1 MKWRVPTFHSR
12 LSTFCSFAASPR
24 LLCSGSRLSVFGF
37 RSEGVPLKKV
47 LLVLALLLFVVTTL
61 VPLFWMVSVSVKGE
75 GTVLGGP
82 GDLLPKEPTLRHY
95 RDVWAGGAFGRFFF
109 NSALVACLV
118 VAGNL
123 IFAAMVAYGLARFR
137 LRGSRVLLGTVL
149 GMLMIPKQVTMV
161 PLYILMSRLGLVDT
175 YWALTLPF
183 LVDALNVFLVYQFL
197 QTVPPD
203 LEDAARIDGAG
214 EGMVFFRIVMP
225 LLKPVLAVVGIN
237 TFLVNWNSFL
247 YPFILTAS
255 ERMRTVP
262 VGLALYAQ
270 GQYSI
275 DWGSLMAGSV
285 LSVIPVLVVFFL
297 CQKQIVS
304 GLTAGAIRG

>member
-1 MKWRVPTFHSR
+1 MKRI
-12 LSTFCSFAASPR
+12 LII
-24 LLCSGSRLSVFGF
+24 
-37 RSEGVPLKKV
+37 
-47 LLVLALLLFVVTTL
+47 LALVFFVLTTL
-61 VPLFWMVSVSVKGE
+61 IPLVWMVSLSVRGE
-75 GTVLGGP
+75 GTVLRGVS
-82 GDLLPKEPTLRHY
+82 DLLPRQPTLDHY
-95 RDVWAGGAFGRFFF
+95 REVWAGGAFARFFL
-109 NSALVACLV
+109 NSSIVATLV

-123 IFAAMVAYGLARFR
+123 VFASMVAYGLARFR
-137 LRGSRVLLGTVL
+137 TRGSKLVMGTVL

-161 PLYILMSRLGLVDT
+161 PLYVLMARLGLIDS

-183 LVDALNVFLVYQFL
+183 LVDALNIFLVYQFL

-214 EGMVFFRIVMP
+214 EAVVFFRIVMP
-225 LLKPVLAVVGIN
+225 LLAPVLAVVGIN
-237 TFLVNWNSFL
+237 TFLLNWNSFL

-255 ERMRTVP
+255 EHMRTLP

-297 CQKQIVS
+297 FQRQIVS
-304 GLTAGAIRG
+304 GLTAGAVKG

>member
-1 MKWRVPTFHSR
+1 VKRT
-12 LSTFCSFAASPR
+12 L
-24 LLCSGSRLSVFGF
+24 
-37 RSEGVPLKKV
+37 V
-47 LLVLALLLFVVTTL
+47 LLALVFFVLTTL
-61 VPLFWMVSVSVKGE
+61 VPLVWMVSMSVRGE
-75 GTVLGGP
+75 AVLIRGL
-82 GDLLPKEPTLRHY
+82 GDLIPSEPTLEHY
-95 RDVWAGGAFGRFFF
+95 RAVWGESAFARFFF
-109 NSALVACLV
+109 NSALVAGLV
-118 VAGNL
+118 VGGNL
-123 IFAAMVAYGLARFR
+123 VFASMVAYGCARLR
-137 LRGSRVLLGTVL
+137 MRGSRVLMATVL

-161 PLYILMSRLGLVDT
+161 PLYVLMSWLHLIDT
-175 YWALTLPF
+175 YGALTLPF
-183 LVDALNVFLVYQFL
+183 MVDALNVFLVYQFL

-214 EGMVFFRIVMP
+214 EAVVFFRIVMP
-225 LLKPVLAVVGIN
+225 LIKPVLAVVGIN

-255 ERMRTVP
+255 EEMRTVP

-285 LSVIPVLVVFFL
+285 LSVVPVLVVFFL
-297 CQKQIVS
+297 FQRQIVS

>member
-1 MKWRVPTFHSR
+1 MKRIF
-12 LSTFCSFAASPR
+12 
-24 LLCSGSRLSVFGF
+24 LL
-37 RSEGVPLKKV
+37 
-47 LLVLALLLFVVTTL
+47 LALVFFVLTTL
-61 VPLFWMVSVSVKGE
+61 VPLLWMLSVSVKGE
-75 GTVLGGP
+75 GAVLRGP
-82 GDLLPKEPTLRHY
+82 GDLVPKEPTLRHY
-95 RDVWAGGAFGRFFF
+95 GEVWAGGAFGRFFL
-109 NSALVACLV
+109 NSTVVATLV

-123 IFAAMVAYGLARFR
+123 VFASMVAYGFARFR
-137 LRGSRVLLGTVL
+137 LRGSRVLLATVL
-149 GMLMIPKQVTMV
+149 GTLMIPKQVTMV
-161 PLYILMSRLGLVDT
+161 PLYVLMSWLRLIDT
-175 YWALTLPF
+175 YAALTLPF

-197 QTVPPD
+197 QSVPRD
-203 LEDAARIDGAG
+203 LEDAARIDGAS
-214 EGMVFFRIVMP
+214 EAMVFLRIVMP
-225 LLKPVLAVVGIN
+225 LLRPVLAVVGIN

-285 LSVIPVLVVFFL
+285 LSVVPVLVVFFL
-297 CQKQIVS
+297 FQRQIVA

>member
-1 MKWRVPTFHSR
+1 MNPERHSYTLQAEKQR
-12 LSTFCSFAASPR
+12 
-24 LLCSGSRLSVFGF
+24 SGETEKRNTPGTKGE
-37 RSEGVPLKKV
+37 EGVKRILV
-47 LLVLALLLFVVTTL
+47 VLALLLFVVTTL
-61 VPLFWMVSVSVKGE
+61 VPLLWMVSVSVKGE
-75 GTVLGGP
+75 GMVLRGP
-82 GDLLPKEPTLRHY
+82 GDLLPKKPTLEHY
-95 RDVWAGGAFGRFFF
+95 REVWAGGAFGRFFF
-109 NSALVACLV
+109 NSTLVACLV

-123 IFAAMVAYGLARFR
+123 IFASMVAFGLARYR
-137 LRGSRVLLGTVL
+137 LRGRRVLLGTVL
-149 GMLMIPKQVTMV
+149 GTLMIPMV
-161 PLYILMSRLGLVDT
+161 PLYILMSWLHLVDT

-197 QTVPPD
+197 ETVPPD

-214 EGMVFFRIVMP
+214 ETMVFFRIVMP
-225 LLKPVLAVVGIN
+225 LLRPVLAVVAIN

-285 LSVIPVLVVFFL
+285 LSVVPVLVVFFVF
-297 CQKQIVS
+297 QKQIVS
-304 GLTAGAIRG
+304 GLTAGAVRG